1 MNAKSEIYGSCTC
14 KTRFHRLQ
22 RRNSNATD
30 DGYVPGNCHDDFPL
44 SEDTIADY
52 STIVPA
58 GLPLDPNIT
67 RDAGPNMVR
76 AIAVEHSTLSVSRN
90 EVRGTAVEV

>member
-1 MNAKSEIYGSCTC
+1 MQC
-14 KTRFHRLQ
+14 
-22 RRNSNATD
+22 RNSNGTD
-30 DGYVPGNCHDDFPL
+30 DGHVPENCHDDFSL
-44 SEDTIADY
+44 TEDTTPDY

-76 AIAVEHSTLSVSRN
+76 AIAVEHSTLSVSRI
-90 EVRGTAVEV
+90 EVGGTAVQV